1 MSRRPDL
8 DAPVIA
14 PADGLRQRQRADGT
28 WRVWWEPT
36 ALQRKAGAQPVDLSN
51 LRPGDAQRRATALV
65 AQWAKGA
72 APKPRGY
79 SVSALILDYTHSRYF
94 TERAASTQASY
105 RTDMRAI
112 EGKWGAQAVAAIDA
126 PVMVLWYESLL
137 KAKGPTRARALLTM
151 MSILML
157 HAERR
162 GWIAKGTNPCRDI
175 GMEKPAPRDRVA
187 AEAEAAQLLATA
199 DITDATLALALRLA
213 MTTGQ
218 RATDIR
224 LAQPGQFER
233 TMLPVPG
240 RTDPV
245 PAYVW
250 RLVRSKRRNA
260 GVIPILDPS
269 TVAMLDAQIAAAAD
283 GPGTLIWNGTGQPF
297 TRDRFQKRFARLRAT
312 AAKHCPSLA
321 TLEWRDLRR
330 TLGVTL
336 RAAGVG
342 RDDVGDLLGN
352 TLATSAQLAAVYTP
366 ATQATALRAV
376 AAITALTERKKA

>member
-1 MSRRPDL
+1 MPRPI

-36 ALQRKAGAQPVDLSN
+36 ALQRKAGAQPVDLSA

-72 APKPRGY
+72 TPKPRGY
-79 SVSALILDYTHSRYF
+79 SVSALILDYTQSRWF
-94 TERAASTQASY
+94 TDRATSTQASY

-112 EGKWGAQAVAAIDA
+112 EDKWGAQAVAAIDA
-126 PVMVLWYESLL
+126 PTMVLWYESLL

-151 MSILML
+151 LSILMV

-162 GWIAKGTNPCRDI
+162 GWIAKGSNPCRDI
-175 GMEKPAPRDRVA
+175 GMAKPAPRDRVA
-187 AEAEAAQLLATA
+187 TGAEAAALLAAA
-199 DITDATLALALRLA
+199 DTTDAMLALALRLV
-213 MTTGQ
+213 MVTGQ

-224 LAQPGQFER
+224 MARPGDFER
-233 TMLPVPG
+233 TALPIPG
-240 RTDPV
+240 APQPV

-250 RLVRSKRRNA
+250 RLVRSKRGNA
-260 GVIPILDPS
+260 GVIPILDPA
-269 TVAMLDAQIAAAAD
+269 TVAMLDAQIAAALD
-283 GPGTLIWNGTGQPF
+283 GPGTLIWNGAGETF
-297 TRDRFQKRFARLRAT
+297 TRDRFQKRFAALRAT
-312 AAKHCPSLA
+312 AAATCPSV
-321 TLEWRDLRR
+321 TSLEWRDLRR

-336 RAAGVG
+336 RAAGVA

-376 AAITALTERKKA
+376 AAITSLTERKKA